1 MAKNKEHVWALL
13 IVGVVA
19 LLGVSAFFSGFS
31 SGDLSGHA
39 TSAIKT
45 KSISKTTKTTSS
57 ACTDSDGGKDYSE
70 KGTTKGIIW
79 SDQDSGVKEYSDSCK
94 DSTSLKEFRCV
105 ADDGTAD
112 GTAFAYFNT
121 VTCTEGYC
129 LDGVCVSGCY
139 DTEDDTSTSTAGT
152 ITSGGKTYTDECCTD
167 GVDCSGYTNSGNVKE
182 YYCNGRSWS
191 TVFPSCN
198 RGTTCVD
205 GACV

>member
-1 MAKNKEHVWALL
+1 MAKNKEHMWALL

-19 LLGVSAFFSGFS
+19 LLGVSAFFTGFS

-45 KSISKTTKTTSS
+45 KTATKTSIKITST

-112 GTAFAYFNT
+112 GTAFAYFN
-121 VTCTEGYC
+121 
-129 LDGVCVSGCY
+129 
-139 DTEDDTSTSTAGT
+139 
-152 ITSGGKTYTDECCTD
+152 
-167 GVDCSGYTNSGNVKE
+167 
-182 YYCNGRSWS
+182 
-191 TVFPSCN
+191 
-198 RGTTCVD
+198 
-205 GACV
+205 